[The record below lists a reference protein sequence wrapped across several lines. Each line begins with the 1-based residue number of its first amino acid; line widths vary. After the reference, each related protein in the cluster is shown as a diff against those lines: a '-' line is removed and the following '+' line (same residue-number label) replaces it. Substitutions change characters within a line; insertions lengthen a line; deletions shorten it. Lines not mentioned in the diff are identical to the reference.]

1 MFYVVNTNRDYCK
14 HIVNKLAFLTI
25 LRAIQGK
32 KKGACHKDKLLLNR
46 WRSDSS
52 LSLRMTA

>member
-32 KKGACHKDKLLLNR
+32 KKGVCHKDKLLLVN
-46 WRSDSS
+46 
-52 LSLRMTA
+52 